1 MIANNVPTI
10 TYTQFV
16 ANSDIPFLLLKFIL
30 FGEMFFVHVLTAE
43 IQIQLVYGLLVFIV

>member
-16 ANSDIPFLLLKFIL
+16 ANSDIPFLLLKF
-30 FGEMFFVHVLTAE
+30 GEMFFVHVLTAE